1 MSQYSDTAAYPK
13 MSVNLQELSIQHH
26 RTTTPQVQ
34 RRSDCSV
41 FQRNTLS
48 CTEHSLFFW
57 PCSRPTGN
65 NLLAHSCCFCC
76 LGDRECFS
84 DVCLN
89 PILAFLLVARCTLVS
104 PYKVDWR
111 LHWNINFAKR
121 YLIFSTISD
130 ALFRVCYQLFFML
143 CFCAPVC
150 TVQYSLFQSSYPW
163 VVKYI
168 IIESAMWMLD

>member
-1 MSQYSDTAAYPK
+1 MTCHSTVTLQNIQRWVWTCRSSPFSTTEPLRHRSRDAVTA
-13 MSVNLQELSIQHH
+13 V
-26 RTTTPQVQ
+26 
-34 RRSDCSV
+34 V
-41 FQRNTLS
+41 F
-48 CTEHSLFFW
+48 
-57 PCSRPTGN
+57 
-65 NLLAHSCCFCC
+65 LLAHSCCFCC